1 MQNHLNIDG
10 RSKNKLVAQRVGI
23 NTAQESFK
31 ISLKK
36 RNFLFSWDDEP
47 VSLAQVLSDLHMCYA
62 KVPTNLDSL
71 REIVRESCLI
81 EYANLKEKYRKPLPV
96 STFTDNQIFSCLVD
110 AATYELVQDRKKS
123 NFSRFL
129 QNGCELNG
137 LSIHGYA
144 AQSYPVDEL
153 SKKASNLLDELFAKK
168 TVSLE
173 LQENIRKTVDNYWK
187 NFTVVPSFR

>member
-10 RSKNKLVAQRVGI
+10 RSENKLIAQRVGI

-47 VSLAQVLSDLHMCYA
+47 VMLAQVLSDLHMCYA

-71 REIVRESCLI
+71 QEIVRESCLI

-110 AATYELVQDRKKS
+110 AATYELVKDRKKS

-129 QNGCELNG
+129 QNGGELNG
-137 LSIHGYA
+137 MSLHEVA
-144 AQSYPVDEL
+144 AQSYPIDEL
-153 SKKASNLLDELFAKK
+153 SKKASTVLDELFTKK

-173 LQENIRKTVDNYWK
+173 LQDNIRKTVDNFWK
-187 NFTVVPSFR
+187 NFTVIPNFR